1 MANQD
6 SNNKPRAFQPDALI
20 DNIAPVYIPDV
31 GVDENNKYYEYLL
44 GKVKFGEKFRNEG
57 YGRTILSS
65 SAFIGPLYKGA
76 INYMAGGIQY
86 LAEALFGGDR
96 DVALFDQGRKEFDTI
111 SLLSRGPMTKADQ
124 LRETEKYNE
133 SLSNRMRISA
143 LAKKNLK
150 PDEGGNYDPK
160 DIIKFK
166 NDVLKD
172 ETIPDELKQRTSLS
186 IDNLLKRNDKGE
198 YQGAFD
204 NILTDDLGGAGESS
218 DPSAPLGLTTE
229 QTKIV
234 NDVFK
239 SMEGITNSL
248 DDMVTQLSNMK
259 KYVYDDGK
267 KKGLTPLEKRKDPD
281 YVPTFMDQQFDNYVE
296 DIKNLDNK
304 RHRSL
309 MLTLAGIDMRQ
320 ELEST
325 NSLISLKKKEL
336 KDLIYAPDAFR
347 NQYFQQQSAPIKQS
361 ITNLM
366 TVAPNFISMP
376 AGILQGRDQ
385 LALAYIELMDKLRVT
400 SLTAGQLMDNP
411 SVDVS
416 KTRDNQ

>member
-1 MANQD
+1 
-6 SNNKPRAFQPDALI
+6 
-20 DNIAPVYIPDV
+20 
-31 GVDENNKYYEYLL
+31 
-44 GKVKFGEKFRNEG
+44 
-57 YGRTILSS
+57 
-65 SAFIGPLYKGA
+65 
-76 INYMAGGIQY
+76 MAGGIQY